1 MTLGKQEF
9 SVSPRL
15 VVEMHVQK
23 EKPAVITATIKV
35 PCKFQC
41 GGLVDRKQLQEDNP
55 DGSVFH
61 LYKVVEVPLEHDDVS
76 SNNRVRC
83 QWSEQQQ

>member
-1 MTLGKQEF
+1 MPVYSLQQGQTKEDIKGMTLGKQEF

-41 GGLVDRKQLQEDNP
+41 GGLVDRK
-55 DGSVFH
+55 
-61 LYKVVEVPLEHDDVS
+61 
-76 SNNRVRC
+76 
-83 QWSEQQQ
+83 